1 MINNASEVILVCL
14 VLGIGTACC
23 SGVPPGNL
31 GVKDGRLSPCPAT
44 PNCVS
49 SQSIDNEHVVEP
61 LMYTVSTP
69 EAFAVLKKII
79 LDMKRTKIVA
89 ETDTYLRVE
98 CMSAILRFVDDVEFY
113 FDGNARVIHVRSASR
128 LGKYDFSVNRK
139 RVETIR
145 AAWKTE
151 GKR

>member
-1 MINNASEVILVCL
+1 V
-14 VLGIGTACC
+14 T
-23 SGVPPGNL
+23 
-31 GVKDGRLSPCPAT
+31 D
-44 PNCVS
+44 
-49 SQSIDNEHVVEP
+49 
-61 LMYTVSTP
+61 
-69 EAFAVLKKII
+69 
-79 LDMKRTKIVA
+79 
-89 ETDTYLRVE
+89 TDTYLRVE
-98 CMSAILRFVDDVEFY
+98 CMCAILRFVDDVEFY